1 MWFTNLFSWLTSGI
15 VFRFH
20 RNKAT
25 SSVEEAGPFSD
36 CIKLTTKLF
45 NEVIVPE
52 LTAAATDEFPQ
63 WRYPRS
69 IVTGDQGLE
78 NGSDERDVFQLLQA
92 VEHAVKKAY
101 AQVIGVIEKQTP
113 ARSPDN
119 ERLLL
124 ALAREKLKA
133 AATRDKIIKA
143 IDNYKEDILGHPIN
157 IVLAAFLMDLSN
169 QNTVSKVGIYD
180 YSFKNGATR
189 TAKSFLNTFPYD
201 YLAAVYM
208 IGFDCY
214 VRMVAQPPTIEYF
227 RREAL
232 PIEEDVFKNRAY
244 SDIANVSKGGCLIVF
259 SFC

>member
-52 LTAAATDEFPQ
+52 LTAAATDEYTQ
-63 WRYPRS
+63 WQYPRN

-78 NGSDERDVFQLLQA
+78 NGSDDRDVFQLLQA

-101 AQVIGVIEKQTP
+101 AQVIGAIEKQTP

-119 ERLLL
+119 ERLLSS
-124 ALAREKLKA
+124 LARQKLKA
-133 AATRDKIIKA
+133 AATRDKILKE
-143 IDNYKEDILGHPIN
+143 IDIYKEEILGHPIN

-180 YSFKNGATR
+180 YSRAANGTANGVAR
-189 TAKSFLNTFPYD
+189 TAKSFLLTFPYD

-227 RREAL
+227 RREGL
-232 PIEEDVFKNRAY
+232 SDDHFEVYRNRAY
-244 SDIANVSKGGCLIVF
+244 SDIENVSAVV
-259 SFC
+259 